1 MEWRS
6 EEFEEQTK
14 WKMMFCGHD
23 ECWRTERI
31 AAMEPRMYV
40 VSNVIAT
47 WTASS
52 EQIYVSVSCSVSVSD
67 DSVMVAQFGE
77 L

>member
-1 MEWRS
+1 MTVEVV
-6 EEFEEQTK
+6 FDAAVTK
-14 WKMMFCGHD
+14 WKKVFSGQE

-31 AAMEPRMYV
+31 AAMEPRRYLM
-40 VSNVIAT
+40 SSVIAT

-52 EQIYVSVSCSVSVSD
+52 EHVRE
-67 DSVMVAQFGE
+67 VMVGQFGE

>member
-1 MEWRS
+1 MARRS
-6 EEFEEQTK
+6 DALEEQTK
-14 WKMMFCGHD
+14 WKKTFCGHE

-31 AAMEPRMYV
+31 AAIEPRMYV
-40 VSNVIAT
+40 VSSVIAT

-52 EQIYVSVSCSVSVSD
+52 AHTFECSVLEREGH
-67 DSVMVAQFGE
+67 FGE

>member
-1 MEWRS
+1 
-6 EEFEEQTK
+6 
-14 WKMMFCGHD
+14 MFCGHD

-40 VSNVIAT
+40 VSSVIAT

-52 EQIYVSVSCSVSVSD
+52 EHMYLSLSLSVVSSLLW
-67 DSVMVAQFGE
+67 VMEGQFGE